1 MGIFLNSKS
10 PYADYCETVS
20 DLYFVDKSML
30 LTELIPALE
39 KKNRF
44 FCITR
49 PRRFGKS
56 VMANM
61 VGAYFSKSADS
72 GSLFDH
78 LEIAK
83 QNVYREHLNRHN
95 VIYIDFSRMP
105 ENCDS
110 YQSYISRIQNGLKE
124 DLILEY
130 PDLMLE
136 PTRAV
141 WDSLQQIF
149 EKNGEKFI
157 FVMDEWDTIFH
168 KSFIREADK
177 EKYLEFLRNLL
188 KDQVYAELAYM
199 TGFLPIA
206 KYSSGSELKM
216 FLEYDMATR
225 KKFSEYFGFSD
236 TEVDTLFAIYERETV
251 HPEISRTELCTWYDG
266 YCTAAGKRLYNPR
279 SVVCAE
285 KDL

>member
-1 MGIFLNSKS
+1 
-10 PYADYCETVS
+10 
-20 DLYFVDKSML
+20 ML

-105 ENCDS
+105 EK
-110 YQSYISRIQNGLKE
+110 L
-124 DLILEY
+124 
-130 PDLMLE
+130 
-136 PTRAV
+136 
-141 WDSLQQIF
+141 
-149 EKNGEKFI
+149 
-157 FVMDEWDTIFH
+157 
-168 KSFIREADK
+168 
-177 EKYLEFLRNLL
+177 
-188 KDQVYAELAYM
+188 
-199 TGFLPIA
+199 
-206 KYSSGSELKM
+206 
-216 FLEYDMATR
+216 
-225 KKFSEYFGFSD
+225 
-236 TEVDTLFAIYERETV
+236 
-251 HPEISRTELCTWYDG
+251 
-266 YCTAAGKRLYNPR
+266 
-279 SVVCAE
+279 
-285 KDL
+285 